1 MRRREFLTLATGA
14 GMASLA
20 GCSSVLGDLGE
31 QRPPPLPENRPKA
44 VYYPS
49 HIDGVKIAG
58 ISQQGGYTCAL
69 TYSRPQRL
77 WIYSA
82 GQRKKVTVKSDDSIH
97 LMPIIWET
105 ETGVVIPY
113 LIPQIKIRDG
123 SETIEYFSPWPM
135 ITQPMGFHFGDNVEL
150 SGEGT
155 YRVIIEFAG
164 IESAG
169 PAIRRMKAFAD
180 NSSARFEFS
189 FTFSQ
194 SKLDET
200 TYRDIPQA
208 KEGTKGAVE
217 PMNMKGILPL
227 QLPKVDS
234 LPGTVL
240 GTATSGD
247 AVFVVTALNA
257 AQVGGSRNQTYLAVS
272 ARTPY
277 NRYMVPLM
285 SLSAR
290 LTRNGNPVFNGKLT
304 EGLDDELHYHY
315 GAIVPSVKPGDEL
328 KITIDA
334 TSKVSRHEGYET
346 AFYEMPPMKLTL
358 SA

>member
-1 MRRREFLTLATGA
+1 MQRREFLTVTAGA
-14 GMASLA
+14 GMTGLA
-20 GCSSVLGDLGE
+20 GCVSVLGDLGK

-49 HIDGVKIAG
+49 HVDGVKIAG

-82 GQRKKVTVKSDDSIH
+82 GQREKATVQPDDSIH

-105 ETGVVIPY
+105 ETRVVIPY
-113 LIPQIKIRDG
+113 LIPQIKIRQG
-123 SETIEYFSPWPM
+123 NETIEYFSPWPM
-135 ITQPMGFHFGDNVEL
+135 LTQPMGFHFGDNVEL
-150 SGEGT
+150 PGEGT

-180 NSSARFEFS
+180 NRSARFEFP
-189 FTFSQ
+189 FEFSQ
-194 SKLDET
+194 AKLNET

-257 AQVGGSRNQTYLAVS
+257 AQIGGSRNQTYLAVS

-285 SLSAR
+285 SLSAH
-290 LTRNGNPVFNGKLT
+290 LTRDGKSIFNGSLT
-304 EGLDDELHYHY
+304 EGLDNELHYHY
-315 GAIVPSVKPGDEL
+315 GAFVPSVKPDDEL
-328 KITIDA
+328 KITVDA
-334 TSKVSRHEGYET
+334 TSKASRHEGYET
-346 AFYEMPPMKLTL
+346 AFYEMPPMQLTL
-358 SA
+358 ST